1 VNVSSLVIIAVGVLV
16 FLWVV
21 GAFNRLV
28 RLRNEIGNAFAMID
42 VQLKRRHDLIPNLVE
57 VARKYLEHERETL
70 ERVTAARAQAMA
82 ACDLV
87 RAKPNDAGRLQSLS
101 MAESSLAGALSR
113 FQAVV
118 EAYPD
123 LKADG
128 QLGELNEEL
137 RHTENKVA
145 FARQYF
151 NDVTLNYNNAAQ
163 QFPTNL
169 VAGVFGFAP
178 GAMLAST
185 SSDAERE
192 PVRVQF

>member
-1 VNVSSLVIIAVGVLV
+1 MNVSSLVIIAVGVLV
-16 FLWVV
+16 FLWGV

-28 RLRNEIGNAFAMID
+28 RLRNEITNAFAMID

-101 MAESSLAGALSR
+101 MAETSLAGALAR

-128 QLGELNEEL
+128 QLNELHEEL

-145 FARQYF
+145 FARQFF
-151 NDVTLNYNNAAQ
+151 NDVTLNYNNAVQ
-163 QFPTNL
+163 QFPNNA
-169 VAGVFGFAP
+169 VAGVFGFVP
-178 GAMLAST
+178 GAMLVST
-185 SSDAERE
+185 NSEAERE

>member
-1 VNVSSLVIIAVGVLV
+1 VIIAVGVLV

-178 GAMLAST
+178 GAMLAS
-185 SSDAERE
+185 
-192 PVRVQF
+192 VQF

>member
-1 VNVSSLVIIAVGVLV
+1 MILTAVLV
-16 FLWVV
+16 LLFLWAA
-21 GAFNRLV
+21 GAYNRLV
-28 RLRNEIGNAFAMID
+28 RLRNEIANAFAMID

-87 RAKPNDAGRLQSLS
+87 RSKPLEAGRIQSLS
-101 MAESSLAGALSR
+101 MAESSLASALGR

-118 EAYPD
+118 ESYPE

-128 QLGELNEEL
+128 QLRELSEER

-145 FARQYF
+145 FARQFF
-151 NDVTLNYNNAAQ
+151 NDATLNYNNAAQ
-163 QFPTNL
+163 QFPTNAL
-169 VAGVFGFAP
+169 SGLFGFKPA
-178 GAMLAST
+178 AMLAST
-185 SSDAERE
+185 SSEAERE

>member
-1 VNVSSLVIIAVGVLV
+1 MNVSSLVIIAVGVLV

-28 RLRNEIGNAFAMID
+28 RLRNEITNAFAMID

-87 RAKPNDAGRLQSLS
+87 RAKPSDAGRLQSLS
-101 MAESSLAGALSR
+101 MAESSLAGALAR

-128 QLGELNEEL
+128 QLNELNEEL

-145 FARQYF
+145 FARQFF
-151 NDVTLNYNNAAQ
+151 NDVTLNYNNAVQ
-163 QFPTNL
+163 QFPTNV

-185 SSDAERE
+185 TSEAERE
-192 PVRVQF
+192 LVRVQF

>member
-1 VNVSSLVIIAVGVLV
+1 
-16 FLWVV
+16 
-21 GAFNRLV
+21 
-28 RLRNEIGNAFAMID
+28 
-42 VQLKRRHDLIPNLVE
+42 
-57 VARKYLEHERETL
+57 
-70 ERVTAARAQAMA
+70 
-82 ACDLV
+82 
-87 RAKPNDAGRLQSLS
+87 
-101 MAESSLAGALSR
+101 MAESSLAGALAR

-128 QLGELNEEL
+128 QLSELNEEL

-145 FARQYF
+145 FARQFF

-163 QFPTNL
+163 QFPTNA
-169 VAGVFGFAP
+169 VAGLFGFKP

-185 SSDAERE
+185 TTEVERE

>member
-1 VNVSSLVIIAVGVLV
+1 MNVSSLVIITVGVLI

-28 RLRNEIGNAFAMID
+28 RLRNEIANAFAMID

-87 RAKPNDAGRLQSLS
+87 RAKPSDAGRLQSLS
-101 MAESSLAGALSR
+101 MAESSLAGALAR

-118 EAYPD
+118 EAYPE
-123 LKADG
+123 LKADA
-128 QLGELNEEL
+128 QLNELHEEL

-145 FARQYF
+145 FARQFF
-151 NDVTLNYNNAAQ
+151 NDVTLNYNNAVQ
-163 QFPTNL
+163 QFPTN
-169 VAGVFGFAP
+169 AIASVFGFAP

-185 SSDAERE
+185 SSEAERE
-192 PVRVQF
+192 PVRVQL

>member
-1 VNVSSLVIIAVGVLV
+1 VDLSSLVIIAICVLV
-16 FLWVV
+16 FLWGV

-28 RLRNEIGNAFAMID
+28 RLRNEIANAFAMID

-87 RAKPNDAGRLQSLS
+87 RAKPSDAGRLQSLS
-101 MAESSLAGALSR
+101 MAESSLAGALAR

-118 EAYPD
+118 EAYPE

-128 QLGELNEEL
+128 QLNELNEEL

-145 FARQYF
+145 FSRQFF
-151 NDVTLNYNNAAQ
+151 NDVTLNYNNAVQ
-163 QFPTNL
+163 QFPTNA
-169 VAGVFGFAP
+169 VASIFGFAP

-185 SSDAERE
+185 TSEAERE